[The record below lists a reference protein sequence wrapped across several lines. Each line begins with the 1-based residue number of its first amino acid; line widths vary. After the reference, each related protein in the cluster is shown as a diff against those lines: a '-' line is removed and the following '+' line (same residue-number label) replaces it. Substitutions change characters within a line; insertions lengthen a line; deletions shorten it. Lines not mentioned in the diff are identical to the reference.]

1 MWAKVDGL
9 TFELKSPT
17 RLATLSSSFQNSL
30 EGKYLPFVR
39 PQDIPGRGQ
48 ILPTPEPGKRDDY
61 DPDPVKMIKI
71 FMYELF
77 PVYTAT
83 DDLDGDVGCV
93 DGADDYIHGG
103 NDCDDD
109 IDDDADDDDDQ
120 VWLELR
126 SKRQDN
132 LVPGCQVVCVCH
144 SNLVIV
150 SSS

>member
-1 MWAKVDGL
+1 MWAKVEGL

-17 RLATLSSSFQNSL
+17 LSSSFQHSL

-48 ILPTPEPGKRDDY
+48 ILPTPEPGKSDDY
-61 DPDPVKMIKI
+61 DP
-71 FMYELF
+71 
-77 PVYTAT
+77 

-103 NDCDDD
+103 NDCVDGVDDD
-109 IDDDADDDDDQ
+109 DDDDDDQ

>member
-17 RLATLSSSFQNSL
+17 LSSTFQNSL

-48 ILPTPEPGKRDDY
+48 ILPTPEPGKGDDY
-61 DPDPVKMIKI
+61 DP
-71 FMYELF
+71 
-77 PVYTAT
+77 

-93 DGADDYIHGG
+93 DDYIHGG
-103 NDCDDD
+103 NDCDNGVD
-109 IDDDADDDDDQ
+109 DDDADDDDQ

-126 SKRQDN
+126 SKGQDN
-132 LVPGCQVVCVCH
+132 LVPGC
-144 SNLVIV
+144 
-150 SSS
+150 

>member
-9 TFELKSPT
+9 TFELKSPS
-17 RLATLSSSFQNSL
+17 LSSSFQNSVKS
-30 EGKYLPFVR
+30 KYLPFVR

-48 ILPTPEPGKRDDY
+48 ILPTREPGKRDDY
-61 DPDPVKMIKI
+61 DPD
-71 FMYELF
+71 
-77 PVYTAT
+77 
-83 DDLDGDVGCV
+83 DLDGYVGCV

-103 NDCDDD
+103 NDCVDGVDDD
-109 IDDDADDDDDQ
+109 DDDDDDQ

-144 SNLVIV
+144 PNLVIV
-150 SSS
+150 SPS